1 MALAQFE
8 PSGPGVE
15 RPIRSID
22 RERLEKGSD
31 ASSQVQYLHLFH
43 HLRKRTDAV
52 KAVALLAEAS
62 QRSTQRLTQRLHAD
76 AHVGSS
82 SHTRQAQTCDPVRTI
97 GSSEAL

>member
-52 KAVALLAEAS
+52 KAVVLLAEA
-62 QRSTQRLTQRLHAD
+62 HAE
-76 AHVGSS
+76 AHVGLEQSY
-82 SHTRQAQTCDPVRTI
+82 AAD
-97 GSSEAL
+97 ADL